1 MPYSLLLMVAAS
13 ASIAAIS
20 DLAGAMLFLKSK
32 FRSIETRYAVGFA
45 SGILVSAAFLELIP
59 EANVSANAIII
70 LLGFFVF
77 YLVEKVIMLHSC
89 GEAEC
94 EAHTVD
100 WIAIVGMASDNI
112 VDGIGIAIGYATNP
126 SLGFLITLAVIAH
139 EIPQGFTTAAL
150 ATRGGFRF
158 WRIMLFLLIAG
169 AMYPIGAALASFI
182 PSSLYAMAIAFVAGD
197 FIYIGAGDLLGEAHK
212 KFNAKVVLSVVLGG
226 LIAVGLNFLG

>member
-1 MPYSLLLMVAAS
+1 MVAAS

-20 DLAGAMLFLKSK
+20 DLAGALLFLKSK
-32 FRSIETRYAVGFA
+32 FRSIQTRYAVGFA

-226 LIAVGLNFLG
+226 LIAVALNFLG

>member
-1 MPYSLLLMVAAS
+1 MASSLF
-13 ASIAAIS
+13 AAIS
-20 DLAGAMLFLKSK
+20 DLGGAMLFLKSR

-45 SGILVSAAFLELIP
+45 SGILVSAAFMELIP
-59 EANVSANAIII
+59 AADVSTNALVV

-77 YLVEKVIMLHSC
+77 YLVEKTIMLHSC

-94 EAHTVD
+94 EAHTID

-126 SLGFLITLAVIAH
+126 SLGVLITLAVVAH

-158 WRIMLFLLIAG
+158 WRIILFLLIAG
-169 AMYPIGAALASFI
+169 AMYPIGCALAAFI
-182 PSSLYAMAIAFVAGD
+182 PASFYTIAIAFVAGD

-212 KFNAKVVLSVVLGG
+212 KFNMKVVLSVVLGG
-226 LIAVGLNFLG
+226 VIAVALNFLG

>member
-1 MPYSLLLMVAAS
+1 MVAAS

-32 FRSIETRYAVGFA
+32 FRSIQTRYAVGFA

-59 EANVSANAIII
+59 EANVSANAIIV

-226 LIAVGLNFLG
+226 LIAVALNFLG

>member
-1 MPYSLLLMVAAS
+1 VASSLF
-13 ASIAAIS
+13 AAIS
-20 DLAGAMLFLKSK
+20 DFGGAMLFLKSR
-32 FRSIETRYAVGFA
+32 FRSIETRYPVGFA
-45 SGILVSAAFLELIP
+45 SGILVSAAFMELIP
-59 EANVSANAIII
+59 AADVSTNALVV

-77 YLVEKVIMLHSC
+77 YLVEKTIMLHSC

-94 EAHTVD
+94 EAHTID

-126 SLGFLITLAVIAH
+126 SLGVLITLAVVAH

-158 WRIMLFLLIAG
+158 WRIIFFLLIAG
-169 AMYPIGAALASFI
+169 AMYPIGCALASFI
-182 PSSLYAMAIAFVAGD
+182 PASFYTIAIAFVAGD

-212 KFNAKVVLSVVLGG
+212 KFNMKVVLSVVLGG
-226 LIAVGLNFLG
+226 VIAVALNFLG

>member
-1 MPYSLLLMVAAS
+1 
-13 ASIAAIS
+13 
-20 DLAGAMLFLKSK
+20 
-32 FRSIETRYAVGFA
+32 
-45 SGILVSAAFLELIP
+45 LELIP

-226 LIAVGLNFLG
+226 LIAVALNFLG